1 MDFHKDE
8 EIMDVPLIIK
18 QVCQQ
23 LGLMEVMQRGS
34 GPERGPL
41 GSGGGERLV
50 GSDLGRG
57 AVRSEGFSL
66 SMRYPIMLSKLFCAL
81 LAFRKPRAATGF
93 CPHRLL
99 LRFRILHSNNSAG
112 STGGH
117 FCDLIWR
124 NHAILCLHGSSRH
137 NEKALEKLFG

>member
-1 MDFHKDE
+1 MDKDE

-41 GSGGGERLV
+41 GSGGEERLV
-50 GSDLGRG
+50 GSDPGRG

-81 LAFRKPRAATGF
+81 LAFGKPRAAAGF
-93 CPHRLL
+93 RPHGLL
-99 LRFRILHSNNSAG
+99 LRFG
-112 STGGH
+112 
-117 FCDLIWR
+117 FCT
-124 NHAILCLHGSSRH
+124 AITAPAAP
-137 NEKALEKLFG
+137 EDTFAI

>member
-8 EIMDVPLIIK
+8 EIMDMPLIIK

-41 GSGGGERLV
+41 GSGGEERLL

-57 AVRSEGFSL
+57 AVRSKGFSL
-66 SMRYPIMLSKLFCAL
+66 STRYPIMLSKLFCAS
-81 LAFRKPRAATGF
+81 FRKSSAAAGF

-99 LRFRILHSNNSAG
+99 LPFGFCTAVTAPEDTLRFDMEES
-112 STGGH
+112 
-117 FCDLIWR
+117 CDTLPAR
-124 NHAILCLHGSSRH
+124 LVAPQ
-137 NEKALEKLFG
+137 